1 MGFNI
6 NNFRGE
12 FIGKGARPNLFE
24 VQIPFPTLQGTTG
37 NDPAKKMTFM
47 CKGAQ
52 IPGADI
58 GMIDV
63 PYFGRTIKFAG
74 NRTFAE
80 WTTTVINDEDFEV
93 HQGIVNWFN
102 GINDPIG
109 NITGFAGNQYQ
120 VDGFVTQFTKEGTK
134 AKKINLVNMW
144 PQSIAPIDL
153 SWDTNDALE
162 EFTVTWQYDYWTVNK
177 QGTDS
182 VVSELAR

>member
-102 GINDPIG
+102 GINGHLENDRSI
-109 NITGFAGNQYQ
+109 AGTDYQ
-120 VDGFVTQFTKEGTK
+120 VDAEVIHYTKEGDI
-134 AKKINLVNMW
+134 AKIITLLNCW
-144 PQSIAPIDL
+144 PSSIAAIEL
-153 SWDTNDALE
+153 GWDNNDAVE
-162 EFTVTWQYDYWTVNK
+162 DFAVTWQYDYWQAQDGIHAT
-177 QGTDS
+177 T
-182 VVSELAR
+182 